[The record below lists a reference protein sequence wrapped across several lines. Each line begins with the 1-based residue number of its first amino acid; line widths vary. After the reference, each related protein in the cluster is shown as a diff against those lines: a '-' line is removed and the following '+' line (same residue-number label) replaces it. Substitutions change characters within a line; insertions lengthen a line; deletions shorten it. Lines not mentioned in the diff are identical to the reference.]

1 MENGNVELCTGGW
14 LVVMLDVFLR
24 FLFIRCADFYLCFL
38 DLVAAFELM
47 IPVSAFI
54 LVSGTGV

>member
-1 MENGNVELCTGGW
+1 
-14 LVVMLDVFLR
+14 MLDVFLR
-24 FLFIRCADFYLCFL
+24 FLFIRCAIFYLCFL

-47 IPVSAFI
+47 IPVLAFV